1 MIPSEALGGG
11 GPEDGIPLLSLWQR
25 WAGKQQQQQQ
35 RDAMG
40 GCVAWRV
47 RWGGC
52 GGRAALTSRGEVAQR
67 EGEWERE
74 SGETAEGRARHRE
87 WAPGT
92 GKGCPGAA
100 GQGRGST
107 SCCGI
112 SACLGISR
120 GDGGWLLGSGNITQ
134 CLNSLA
140 QRGLAVGQ

>member
-1 MIPSEALGGG
+1 MGFPCCRCGN
-11 GPEDGIPLLSLWQR
+11 
-25 WAGKQQQQQQ
+25 AGQGRSSKQQQ

-74 SGETAEGRARHRE
+74 SRDTAEGRTRHRE

-92 GKGCPGAA
+92 GKGWPGAA
-100 GQGRGST
+100 GQGGLQELWDQHPPGHLSEW
-107 SCCGI
+107 CG
-112 SACLGISR
+112 AE
-120 GDGGWLLGSGNITQ
+120 GWLLGSGNIIQ

-140 QRGLAVGQ
+140 QQGLAVGQ